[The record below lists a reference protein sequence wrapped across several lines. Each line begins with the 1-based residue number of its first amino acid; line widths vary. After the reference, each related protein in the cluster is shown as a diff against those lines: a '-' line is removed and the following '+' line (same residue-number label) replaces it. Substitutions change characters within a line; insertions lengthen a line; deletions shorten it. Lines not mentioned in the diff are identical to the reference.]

1 MKFSERGDRMALS
14 LAPAHLKR
22 YVDIARLFVKYGR
35 GPLAED
41 LSRDLPDSDREVSAD
56 GADPEEL
63 ARDLEALG
71 PTFIKLGQLL
81 STRADLLPTPYLE
94 ALTRLQDRVEPFPFE
109 EVEKIVSEELGVR
122 IAKAFLEF
130 DPVPIAAASLGQ
142 VHRAHLR
149 DGRAVAVKVQ
159 RPAIR
164 ERIAEDV
171 AALRELASFLDKHSA
186 LGARYELEK
195 TVETFGRA
203 LVAELD
209 YRREASNLSL
219 LRANLERFERLRVP
233 LPVDDY
239 TTSRVLT
246 MDYVEGRK
254 VTDVDPLSAMDIDGA
269 GLADVLFRAYLHQ
282 VVIDGFFHADP
293 HPGNVFLTEDGR
305 LALLDLGMVG
315 RIPSGMRDGL
325 FRLLMAIGEG
335 RGDEAADRAL
345 ELGERRDEHFDE
357 AEFRRRVGEIVAEC
371 TQQRV
376 GDIQMGRTVI
386 AVARAAGE
394 SGIRIPSELAMLGRT
409 LWHLD
414 EIGKTLDP
422 SFDPTVSIRRQ
433 GPILLRHRMAQRL
446 SPGNLASALL
456 DAKEFAQEMP
466 RRLNRLLDVL
476 SRNELRLHVDAIDET
491 ELIGGLQK
499 IANRIALGV
508 VLAALIVGAAIVM
521 QIPTRLTILG
531 YPALAI
537 VLFGAAAIG
546 GFALIASI
554 VLTDRKGRKA

>member
-1 MKFSERGDRMALS
+1 
-14 LAPAHLKR
+14 
-22 YVDIARLFVKYGR
+22 
-35 GPLAED
+35 
-41 LSRDLPDSDREVSAD
+41 
-56 GADPEEL
+56 
-63 ARDLEALG
+63 
-71 PTFIKLGQLL
+71 
-81 STRADLLPTPYLE
+81 
-94 ALTRLQDRVEPFPFE
+94 
-109 EVEKIVSEELGVR
+109 
-122 IAKAFLEF
+122 
-130 DPVPIAAASLGQ
+130 
-142 VHRAHLR
+142 
-149 DGRAVAVKVQ
+149 
-159 RPAIR
+159 
-164 ERIAEDV
+164 
-171 AALRELASFLDKHSA
+171 
-186 LGARYELEK
+186 
-195 TVETFGRA
+195 
-203 LVAELD
+203 
-209 YRREASNLSL
+209 
-219 LRANLERFERLRVP
+219 
-233 LPVDDY
+233 
-239 TTSRVLT
+239 
-246 MDYVEGRK
+246 
-254 VTDVDPLSAMDIDGA
+254 
-269 GLADVLFRAYLHQ
+269 
-282 VVIDGFFHADP
+282 
-293 HPGNVFLTEDGR
+293 
-305 LALLDLGMVG
+305 MVG

-546 GFALIASI
+546 GIALIASI

>member
-1 MKFSERGDRMALS
+1 MALS

-22 YVDIARLFVKYGR
+22 YVDLARLFVKYGR

-41 LSRDLPDSDREVSAD
+41 LSRDLPEAGPEVSD
-56 GADPEEL
+56 EGADPEEL

-109 EVEKIVSEELGVR
+109 EVEKIVAGELN
-122 IAKAFLEF
+122 AKVGDVFKDF
-130 DPVPIAAASLGQ
+130 DPIPIAAASLGQ
-142 VHRAHLR
+142 VHRACLR
-149 DGRAVAVKVQ
+149 DGRPVAVKVQ

-164 ERIAEDV
+164 ERIAEDLG
-171 AALRELASFLDKHSA
+171 ALRELASFLDRHSA

-203 LVAELD
+203 LIAELD
-209 YRREASNLSL
+209 YRREAGNLAL
-219 LRANLERFERLRVP
+219 LRKNLEGFDRISVP
-233 LPVDDY
+233 APVDRL

-246 MDYVEGRK
+246 MEFVDGRK
-254 VTDVDPLSAMDIDGA
+254 VTEGDPLSALDVDGE
-269 GLADVLFRAYLHQ
+269 GLADELFRAYLHQ
-282 VVIDGFFHADP
+282 IVIDGLFHADP
-293 HPGNVFLTEDGR
+293 HPGNVFLTADGR

-315 RIPSGMRDGL
+315 RIPSAMRDGL

-345 ELGERRDEHFDE
+345 ELGERRTEDFDE
-357 AEFRRRVGEIVAEC
+357 AEFRRRIGDVVAEFA
-371 TQQRV
+371 QVRV

-394 SGIRIPSELAMLGRT
+394 SGVRIPPELAMLGRT

-414 EIGKTLDP
+414 EVGKALDP
-422 SFDPTVSIRRQ
+422 SFDPAASIRRE
-433 GPILLRHRMAQRL
+433 GPNLLRHRMAQRL

-456 DAKEFAQEMP
+456 DAKELAQEMP

-491 ELIGGLQK
+491 ALIGGLQK

-521 QIPTRLTILG
+521 QIPTRLTIMG

-546 GFALIASI
+546 GIALIASI
-554 VLTDRKGRKA
+554 VLTDRKSRKA